1 MVRRALAAL
10 LSATLAMCPP
20 CALAAA
26 AASQSPASAN
36 AGLERLLAAQLARF
50 PSHSGVYVKNLR
62 TGEEAAV
69 LGDAHFESASTI
81 KLAVMILA
89 FQLADAGKLD
99 LAARYDLK
107 PQDYRA
113 GSGVLRF
120 LDPGARLTTHD
131 LIELM
136 IAASDNT
143 ATDIMIG
150 KVGGPDAVNAFLRR
164 AGYRD
169 LTLNKTVGEHFRWRY
184 EVLDPKYQRL
194 SPEDVFALQSN
205 APAFAISRQAL
216 IASVRAESAARDLDA
231 LVARANTQEGNWLG
245 VVTPRE
251 LGRMLEAIERDEAA
265 SKAACEDM
273 KRMLRAQQAGQRKIP
288 HFLNVPVAHK
298 TGENTGVTHDAG
310 LIYARAG
317 TVVMVSLNTDVTGS
331 IAEADD
337 RIGNLARLMVDY
349 FDGAR

>member
-1 MVRRALAAL
+1 MVRPALAAL
-10 LSATLAMCPP
+10 LSVTLASSPP

-26 AASQSPASAN
+26 AAPPPSQASA
-36 AGLERLLAAQLARF
+36 GLQRLLAAQLARF
-50 PSHSGVYVKNLR
+50 PSHSGVYVKNLA

-99 LAARYDLK
+99 LAQPYALK

-136 IAASDNT
+136 IATSDNS
-143 ATDIMIG
+143 ATDLVIG
-150 KVGGPDAVNAFLRR
+150 KVGGPAAVNAFLRR

-169 LTLNKTVGEHFRWRY
+169 LRLNKTVFEHFRWRY
-184 EVLDPKYQRL
+184 EVLDPKYARL
-194 SPEDVFALQSN
+194 TPEDVFALQSG
-205 APAFAISRQAL
+205 APAFVAPRQAL
-216 IASVRAESAARDLDA
+216 IAEVRAAAAARDLDG
-231 LVARANTQEGNWLG
+231 LVARANTDEANWLG

-251 LGRMLEAIERDEAA
+251 LGRMLESIERDEAA
-265 SKAACEDM
+265 SPAACEDM
-273 KRMLRAQQAGQRKIP
+273 KRMLRAQQAGQRKMP
-288 HFLNVPVAHK
+288 HFLSVPVAHK

-317 TVVMVSLNTDVTGS
+317 TLVMVSLNTDVTGS

-337 RIGNLARLMVDY
+337 RIGSLARLVVDY
-349 FDGAR
+349 FDGGR

>member
-1 MVRRALAAL
+1 MVRALAAV
-10 LSATLAMCPP
+10 LSATLAMSPP

-26 AASQSPASAN
+26 TASSAVTAD
-36 AGLERLLAAQLARF
+36 AGLERLLAAQLTRF
-50 PSHSGVYVKNLR
+50 PSHSGVFVKNLA

-69 LGDAHFESASTI
+69 LGDTHFESASTI

-99 LAARYDLK
+99 LAQPYVLQ
-107 PQDYRA
+107 PHDYRA

-131 LIELM
+131 LVELM
-136 IAASDNT
+136 IATSDNT
-143 ATDIMIG
+143 ATDIVIG
-150 KVGGPDAVNAFLRR
+150 KVGGPAAVNAFLRR

-169 LTLNKTVGEHFRWRY
+169 LALNKTVGEHFRWRY
-184 EVLDPKYQRL
+184 EVLDPKYRSL
-194 SPEDVFALQSN
+194 TPEDVFALQSN
-205 APAFAISRQAL
+205 APAFAAPRQAL
-216 IASVRAESAARDLDA
+216 IATVRSEAATRDLDA
-231 LVARANTQEGNWLG
+231 LVARANTREDAWLG

-251 LGRMLEAIERDEAA
+251 LGRMLAAIERDQAA

-288 HFLNVPVAHK
+288 HFLSAPVAHK

-310 LIYARAG
+310 LIYARSG
-317 TVVMVSLNTDVTGS
+317 TIVMVSLNTDVTGP
-331 IAEADD
+331 IADADD
-337 RIGNLARLMVDY
+337 RIGGLARLVVDY
-349 FDGAR
+349 FDGGR

>member
-1 MVRRALAAL
+1 MVRRALAAV
-10 LSATLAMCPP
+10 LSATLVISPP

-26 AASQSPASAN
+26 PAPSPATAD

-50 PSHSGVYVKNLR
+50 PSHSGVYVKNLA
-62 TGEEAAV
+62 TGADAAV
-69 LGDAHFESASTI
+69 LGDAHFESASAI

-99 LAARYDLK
+99 LAQPYVLE

-120 LDPGARLTTHD
+120 LDPGVRLTTHD

-136 IAASDNT
+136 ITTSDNS
-143 ATDIMIG
+143 ATDIVIG
-150 KVGGPDAVNAFLRR
+150 KVGGPSAVNAFLRR

-184 EVLDPKYQRL
+184 EVLDPKYRRL

-205 APAFAISRQAL
+205 APAFAAPRQAL
-216 IASVRAESAARDLDA
+216 IDAVRTESAARDLDA
-231 LVARANTQEGNWLG
+231 LVAHANSREDNWLG

-273 KRMLRAQQAGQRKIP
+273 QRMLRAQQAGQRKIP
-288 HFLNVPVAHK
+288 HFLSVPVAHK

-317 TVVMVSLNTDVTGS
+317 TIVMVSLNTDVAGS

-337 RIGNLARLMVDY
+337 RIGSLARLVVDY
-349 FDGAR
+349 FDGGR